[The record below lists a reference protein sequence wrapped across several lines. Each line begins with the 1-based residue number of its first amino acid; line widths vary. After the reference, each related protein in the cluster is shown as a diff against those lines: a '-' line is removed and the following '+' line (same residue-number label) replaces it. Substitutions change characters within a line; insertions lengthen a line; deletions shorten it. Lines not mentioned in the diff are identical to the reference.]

1 MDRLF
6 AYIGNDASLVRCAV
20 CQSKEALSRHLAGQ
34 TTGWG
39 MGYEQESQFL
49 LRKRPQAPDLDL
61 MAVASDLRSQAF
73 AIHVPD
79 PAHLPPRQTIT
90 PADMPPF
97 RFRSW
102 LFTHTGSLGAYAEHR
117 DAMELP
123 DFLTR
128 NIRGGSASELLFH
141 RFLVHL
147 KNERV
152 SLQHPV
158 APVRATTTALA
169 RTLAEARRWASSA
182 DQDAEALRVGV
193 VLING
198 RNLILGS
205 IGDTFRVYTVKGG
218 SSCALCEGQ
227 PLFAGHRPR
236 KVRHDHLRAVMVT
249 SQRAPEGTADP
260 GEAVTDGQIA
270 AVGADWLLKRFTMDE
285 LLAPA

>member
-20 CQSKEALSRHLAGQ
+20 CQSKGALSRHLAGP

-49 LRKRPQAPDLDL
+49 LRKRPQAPDFDL

-73 AIHVPD
+73 TIHVPD
-79 PAHLPPRQTIT
+79 DQLPQSATPAH
-90 PADMPPF
+90 MPPF

-102 LFTHTGSLGAYAEHR
+102 LFAHTGSLGAYADHKDE
-117 DAMELP
+117 MELP

-152 SLQHPV
+152 SPQSPV
-158 APVRATTTALA
+158 APVRATTAALA
-169 RTLAEARRWASSA
+169 KTLDEARRWASSA
-182 DQDAEALRVGV
+182 DQDAQALRVGV

-198 RNLILGS
+198 RSMLMGS
-205 IGDTFRVYTVKGG
+205 IGDTFRVYTVKGA
-218 SSCALCEGQ
+218 SSCVLCEGQ
-227 PLFAGHRPR
+227 PLFAGHRP
-236 KVRHDHLRAVMVT
+236 KKIQHNHLRAVMVAA
-249 SQRAPEGTADP
+249 QRDTAGEPDP
-260 GEAVTDGQIA
+260 GEVVTDGEIA
-270 AVGADWLLKRFTMDE
+270 SIASDWSLNRYAMDDLLGA
-285 LLAPA
+285 